1 MALWDNTKA
10 IHVNNVLPTGFV
22 GPFVNI
28 KQLRY
33 VTAILSTGSFSSA
46 AACEGVSVQAVSKAM
61 SELEGEVG
69 EPLFIRTSSGVSPT
83 PLGEAFGSRANKVLA
98 EFDSLERFVRSHD
111 RGSGMGGRFSMGFC
125 MPPFQEVDRYCSLV
139 KVVAE
144 RALGCQVEV
153 LLTNGDDCVEELR
166 AGRFDALITV
176 GPIKADGVVCGSL
189 GTMAPMVVMS
199 QDNPLAKKSELTI
212 EDISTCPVLLAPDFE
227 HFNESV
233 CMAYVCRG
241 VTSELVEVCD
251 GEAYRTFLFDRNG
264 LSFIMGSE
272 FLGKLEGCV
281 VRPIAARDRLAV
293 PICFSTLAGSGLS
306 YLEFA
311 RALVKMKILS

>member
-1 MALWDNTKA
+1 M
-10 IHVNNVLPTGFV
+10 
-22 GPFVNI
+22 NI

-61 SELEGEVG
+61 SELEGEMG

-83 PLGEAFGSRANKVLA
+83 PMGESFGSRANKVLA

-111 RGSGMGGRFSMGFC
+111 RGSGTGRRFAMGFC
-125 MPPFQEVDRYCSLV
+125 IPPFQEVGRYSSLV
-139 KVVAE
+139 RIVAE
-144 RALGCQVEV
+144 RALGCRVEV
-153 LLTNGDDCVEELR
+153 LLTNADDCVGELR
-166 AGRFDALITV
+166 AGRFDALVTV

-189 GTMAPMVVMS
+189 GTMAPMVVMA
-199 QDNPLAKKSELTI
+199 QNNPLAEKSEITI
-212 EDISTCPVLLAPDFE
+212 EDISTRPVLLAPDFE
-227 HFNESV
+227 HFNRSV
-233 CMAYVCRG
+233 CMAYVARG
-241 VTSELVEVCD
+241 VTSELVEVED
-251 GEAYRTFLFDRNG
+251 AEAYRELLFERGG

-281 VRPIAARDRLAV
+281 VLPVAARDRVAV

-311 RALVKMKILS
+311 RALVKTKILS